1 MSKATLIMAIAVASV
16 ATTLVTGVVYADE
29 KNGKPFEE
37 IWKAIHEM
45 ELTPGPPG
53 ADGTNAITHVY
64 QVVTEQKISN
74 QDGVSFHKVRAT
86 CDPGDTVLGGGYESI
101 DGITIMTNK
110 PSTTSAGDDGWLV
123 IFETGSG
130 KLKTVTVEA
139 RCATISP

>member
-1 MSKATLIMAIAVASV
+1 MSKAILIMAITVAFVAV
-16 ATTLVTGVVYADE
+16 TLVSDVVYADA

-64 QVVTEQKISN
+64 KVVTEEKITN
-74 QDGVSFHKVRAT
+74 RDGMSFHEVWAT
-86 CDPGDTVLGGGYESI
+86 CGPGDTVLGGGYESV

-110 PSTTSAGDDGWLV
+110 PSTNSAGDDGWLV

-139 RCATISP
+139 RCATIPP